1 MLARPASLCR
11 PSTCSPALVVF
22 LVAACASPLA
32 GADDASPAKAE
43 PASAAAPAAGDAKPA
58 AAAVSAPQA
67 AYAVLLKDA
76 TKLPGLIPLHRKDDK
91 LYAELSDSLL
101 GKEFFVLTSIARG
114 IGERSLLGGM
124 SIGFGDDWVWQFRKV
139 DDTIQVVRRSVR
151 FFAAQGSP
159 ESKAVD
165 LAYTDSAVQ
174 CQDRRHQ
181 PVGKPRHRPRA
192 DLPHRP
198 ATAGRIVAGVF
209 LRPRPV
215 KLGTDQ
221 GLPRQC

>member
-1 MLARPASLCR
+1 MLASLCR
-11 PSTCSPALVVF
+11 PRACSAALIVF
-22 LVAACASPLA
+22 LVAACAGPLA
-32 GADDASPAKAE
+32 EADDASPAKAE
-43 PASAAAPAAGDAKPA
+43 PASAAGDAKPA
-58 AAAVSAPQA
+58 AASASAPQA

-165 LAYTDSAVQ
+165 LAYTDSVLFSVKIAATSPSGGHVI
-174 CQDRRHQ
+174 DLA
-181 PVGKPRHRPRA
+181 PIFLT
-192 DLPHRP
+192 DLPRL
-198 ATAGRIVAGVF
+198 AAS
-209 LRPRPV
+209 
-215 KLGTDQ
+215 
-221 GLPRQC
+221 LPGFSFARDRSNW